1 VNPKGKTMD
10 KRIWSSDLQHLGD
23 QIVRLTLAQA
33 AELSEYLE
41 VVHGVRAA
49 ATAVVEPDTIVPD
62 DKDQP
67 APPTEFDVV
76 LEGFDAT
83 RKIGVIKAV
92 RELTGLGLK
101 DAKDLVEGGPKV
113 LKEGLAREDAE
124 KLKAKLEAFGAR
136 VTLKA
141 ATSTG

>member
-1 VNPKGKTMD
+1 MD
-10 KRIWSSDLQHLGD
+10 KRTWTLDLQHLGD

-41 VVHGVRAA
+41 KVHGVRPA
-49 ATAVVEPDTIVPD
+49 ATAVVEPDIIVPD
-62 DKDQP
+62 DKGQPP
-67 APPTEFDVV
+67 APIDFDVV
-76 LEGFDAT
+76 LEGFDTT

-113 LKEGLAREDAE
+113 LKEGISGEDAD
-124 KLKAKLEAFGAR
+124 KLKSKLEAVGAQ

-141 ATSTG
+141 ANRTG

>member
-10 KRIWSSDLQHLGD
+10 KRTWTLDLQHLGD

-41 VVHGVRAA
+41 KVHGVRPA
-49 ATAVVEPDTIVPD
+49 ATAVVEPDIIVPD
-62 DKDQP
+62 DKGQPP
-67 APPTEFDVV
+67 APIDFDVV
-76 LEGFDAT
+76 LEGFDTT

-113 LKEGLAREDAE
+113 LKEGISGEDAD
-124 KLKAKLEAFGAR
+124 KLKSKLEAVGAQ
-136 VTLKA
+136 VTLKVA
-141 ATSTG
+141 NRTG